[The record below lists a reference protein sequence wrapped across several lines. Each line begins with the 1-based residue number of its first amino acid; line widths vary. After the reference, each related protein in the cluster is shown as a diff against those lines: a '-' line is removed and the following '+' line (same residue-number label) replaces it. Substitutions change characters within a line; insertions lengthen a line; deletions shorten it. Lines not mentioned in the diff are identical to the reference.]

1 MITSYN
7 QLPLGRYLDIL
18 ALGGGDLQDVDYCA
32 RVLSILTD
40 LPEDDLLDQPIAETQ
55 KLARGAAFLLDELPA
70 PSGKRL
76 PASYVLGGMELAV
89 CRDVRKWS
97 TAQFVDYQNLAKD
110 KDLLVELYSCVLV
123 PKGLAYCKDYD
134 IADVQAA
141 IRDCLPV
148 TAAREI
154 SAFFLRKFERSLR
167 TTLISSL
174 PILRRSRD
182 PKARALARSLADS
195 MRSGTGWRP
204 LTGSAKRRG

>member
-32 RVLSILTD
+32 RVLSILTGMA
-40 LPEDDLLDQPIAETQ
+40 EDDILDQPIAETQ

-76 PASYVLGGMELAV
+76 PASYVLGGMDLTV

-110 KDLLVELYSCVLV
+110 KDHLVELYSCVLV
-123 PKGLAYCKDYD
+123 PKGCTYGNGYD
-134 IADVQAA
+134 IADVHKAV
-141 IRDCLPV
+141 RDFLPV
-148 TAAREI
+148 TAAMEI
-154 SAFFLRKFERSLR
+154 SAFFLRRFLDYCSSILTSSLRSLR
-167 TTLISSL
+167 
-174 PILRRSRD
+174 RVKD
-182 PKARALARSLADS
+182 PKTMEVKKKAQALLPLLK
-195 MRSGTGWRP
+195 SGAGL
-204 LTGSAKRRG
+204 LT